1 MNRINA
7 AINVYNEYIGTIES
21 QEDIQQ
27 VGKDEFVIDGRT
39 ILVLTEDESLV
50 RATEIIKDSISHFK
64 PEYLANETG
73 LPEETFEEL
82 KGKDDAVLKI
92 IESQMK
98 LTEFIK
104 DVVKHEGYGPFISS
118 YDGEQYEYG
127 DYFVY
132 QLD

>member
-1 MNRINA
+1 MNRIDA

-21 QEDIQQ
+21 QDDIRQTSN
-27 VGKDEFVIDGRT
+27 DEFVIDGRT

-50 RATEIIKDSISHFK
+50 RATEIIKNSISYFE
-64 PEYLANETG
+64 PEYLANKTG
-73 LPEETFEEL
+73 LPEETFEGLE
-82 KGKDDAVLKI
+82 GKDDVVLKI
-92 IESQMK
+92 IESQMP
-98 LTEFIK
+98 LSEFIK
-104 DVVKHEGYGPFISS
+104 DAVKYEGYGPFISG